1 MDKFGLFNLL
11 SALVSPTDSD
21 GHDESAPSADT
32 QNENRSASRGSAA
45 GAPASV
51 PTQGFFSPDERLA
64 RAASLLERH
73 DSISRRI
80 DKKNGK

>member
-11 SALVSPTDSD
+11 SALVSPSGD
-21 GHDESAPSADT
+21 DERNDTAPSADA
-32 QNENRSASRGSAA
+32 QNETANRGSAP
-45 GAPASV
+45 GSHAPV
-51 PTQGFFSPDERLA
+51 PSQGFFSPDERLA